1 MTKLY
6 EQQILKFWEEKDIY
20 NKVKLKNKGKKSFVH
35 VDGPPY
41 PTGEI
46 HVGHLRNWA
55 IKDSVLRFR
64 RFQGMDVYA
73 RDGYDVHGLPVE
85 TKVQK
90 SLGFKHTNDL
100 KEFGEENFVKECKKY
115 VSSVIDSMTHRRRDY
130 GLWMDRDFYHT
141 SHPDYLSMSWQFF
154 KKAHQKGLLYKDY
167 RTVAWSPA
175 LETTLSDYEIKDEY
189 TTLDDPSIY
198 VKFKVEKSS
207 STTKYD
213 EYLVI
218 WTTTPW
224 TLQSNLAIAMNGEF
238 DYSKVLVNLNGKE
251 EVLILATSLVEKC
264 IKIFSKQN
272 EIKLIKILETKK
284 GAEYEGMK
292 YVHIYLEETVSQK
305 KFVKENHKHL
315 TSVVL
320 ADYVTLGEGE
330 DILEK
335 LEKKGSYKHTL
346 GQGTGDEEQENKEK
360 IDISLQDGTGLVH
373 IAPGHGFE
381 DFDVGKKYN
390 LPIFSPV
397 DTKGYL
403 TEGLAKG
410 FYFREAN
417 EPVMKNLKERHI
429 LLFSKIKSHRY
440 PCCWRSK
447 VPIVYRATE
456 QWYIKRSAMTED
468 IIKANSNVNWY
479 PTFAKE
485 SFNHLMSGAGDWA
498 ISRQRF
504 WGIPL
509 PIFEDEDGNFEVF
522 GSKEELEK
530 RTGIKLNDIHRDD
543 LKNLTITLKNGK
555 IAKAVPYIADVWFD
569 SGCASFASH
578 YGEGLTYEQIIEKY
592 YPMKWVTEGRDQI
605 RGWFSSLFNVGY
617 MLTEKA
623 PYNEVLFQEF
633 VMAKDGTKMSK
644 SLGNG
649 VEGVEALEKWGA
661 DRTRYYLLTKAVPEN
676 QINFDAEEFS
686 NVEGFFNTLENLTKF
701 MNSYLKEHKLEEKT
715 IKLDFNNLDAS
726 DLWILYRLNKTIISY
741 ERNFENYRIN
751 LASRDIED
759 FILRD
764 LSKTYLKLVKERTE
778 ERDESLLL
786 IFSEI
791 LKKMLILIAPQVP
804 FKAEELYLS
813 LDISSKKE
821 SIFLEEMPLVNTAL
835 IKQVDSLKIDENFEL
850 ASNIIAAVLNSR
862 EKIKTGVRWPLS
874 QIDILSTEDLS
885 LKLKPFENLIK
896 KLSNIVNINYDA
908 KNVDIEYSIKPN
920 FATIKLDFKDVQNA
934 IKTIN
939 SNKEKI
945 SKDLSLLR
953 KAGVYGEL
961 EIDFDKHLIK
971 EIVLKGE
978 LISSEFTGG
987 TLILHTH
994 QDEKLLSEGYLR
1006 ETIRRVQQARK
1017 DLGLNK
1023 KDEIKLS
1030 FYGSDKYLIDIFLEN
1045 KNLISKKVGAKNI
1058 LNEKLKN
1065 IQEFEIKDKKLVISI
1080 D

>member
-20 NKVKLKNKGKKSFVH
+20 NKVKAKNKGKKSFVH

-64 RFQGMDVYA
+64 RFQGFDVYA

-90 SLGFKHTNDL
+90 NLGFKHTNDL
-100 KEFGEENFVKECKKY
+100 KEFGEEKFVGECKKY
-115 VSSVIDSMTHRRRDY
+115 VASVIDSMTKRREDF
-130 GLWMDRDFYHT
+130 GLSMDRNFYHT
-141 SHPDYLSMSWQFF
+141 SHPQYLSMAWRFF
-154 KKAHQKGLLYKDY
+154 KIAHEKGLLYKDY

-189 TTLDDPSIY
+189 TTLEDPSIY

-207 STTKYD
+207 TTTKYD

-224 TLQSNLAIAMNGEF
+224 TLQSNLAIAVNPLF

-251 EVLILATSLVEKC
+251 EVLILAKSLIEKC

-284 GAEYEGMK
+284 GADFEGLK
-292 YVHIYLEETVSQK
+292 YIHIYLEETISQK
-305 KFVKENHKHL
+305 KFVKENQKHIH
-315 TSVVL
+315 TVVL

-335 LEKKGSYKHTL
+335 LEKKGSYKHSLTEIKE
-346 GQGTGDEEQENKEK
+346 EEQKDK
-360 IDISLQDGTGLVH
+360 VDISLQDGTGLVH

-403 TEGLAKG
+403 TEGIAKG
-410 FYFREAN
+410 IYFREAN
-417 EPVMKNLKERHI
+417 EPVMKNLKERQI
-429 LLFSKIKSHRY
+429 LLFSKMKSHRY

-468 IIKANSNVNWY
+468 IIKANKNVKWY
-479 PTFAKE
+479 PSFAKE
-485 SFNHLMSGAGDWA
+485 SFDHLMSGAGDWA

-530 RTGIKLNDIHRDD
+530 RVNKKLNDIHRDD

-555 IAKAVPYIADVWFD
+555 TAKAVPYIADVWFD

-578 YGEGLTYEQIIEKY
+578 YEEGLSYEQIIEKY
-592 YPMKWVTEGRDQI
+592 YPMRWVTEGRDQI
-605 RGWFSSLFNVGY
+605 RGWFSSLFNVGF
-617 MLTEKA
+617 MLTGKA

-701 MNSYLKEHKLEEKT
+701 MNSYLKEH
-715 IKLDFNNLDAS
+715 DFNKKVKIDFNSLGVEDS
-726 DLWILYRLNKTIISY
+726 WILYRLNKTILSY
-741 ERNFENYRIN
+741 EHYFENYRIN
-751 LASRDIED
+751 LAIKEIEE
-759 FILRD
+759 FITRD

-778 ERDESLLL
+778 EKDENLLM

-791 LKKMLILIAPQVP
+791 LRKMLILISTAIP
-804 FKAEELYLS
+804 FKAEELYQT
-813 LDISSKKE
+813 LDLNSKKE
-821 SIFLEEMPLVNTAL
+821 SIFLEEMIVSDKAL
-835 IKQVDSLKIDENFEL
+835 IKQIDSLKIDENFEL
-850 ASNIIAAVLNSR
+850 ASNVIAAILNAR
-862 EKIKTGVRWPLS
+862 EKVKIGVRWPLS
-874 QIDILSTEDLS
+874 QIDIISAENLS
-885 LKLKPFENLIK
+885 LKLEAFENLIC
-896 KLSNIVNINYDA
+896 KLANIGKVNYDMKNIN
-908 KNVDIEYSIKPN
+908 IEYNIKPN
-920 FATIKLDFKDVQNA
+920 FASIKVDFKDVQNI
-934 IKTIN
+934 IKVVN
-939 SNKEKI
+939 LNKDKI
-945 SKDLSLLR
+945 SKDLSTSK
-953 KAGVYGEL
+953 KAGVYDGV

-971 EIVLKGE
+971 DIILKGE
-978 LISSEFTGG
+978 LVSCEFSSG

-994 QDEKLLSEGYLR
+994 QDNILLEEGYLR
-1006 ETIRRVQQARK
+1006 EAIRRVQSFRK

-1030 FYGSDKYLIDIFLEN
+1030 FDGSDKYLLEVMSN
-1045 KNLISKKVGAKNI
+1045 YEKLISKKVGAKDI
-1058 LNEKLKN
+1058 LKKKLKN
-1065 IQEFEIKDKKLVISI
+1065 VQEFEIKDKKLIISI
-1080 D
+1080 E

>member
-6 EQQILKFWEEKDIY
+6 EQEILKFWEEKGIY
-20 NKVKLKNKGKKSFVH
+20 NKVKTKNKGKKPFVH

-64 RFQGMDVYA
+64 RFQGFDVYA

-90 SLGFKHTNDL
+90 NLGFKHTNDL
-100 KEFGEENFVKECKKY
+100 KEFGEEKFVRECKKY
-115 VSSVIDSMTHRRRDY
+115 VASVIDSMTKRREDY

-154 KKAHQKGLLYKDY
+154 KKAHEKGLLYKDY

-189 TTLDDPSIY
+189 TTLEDPSIY
-198 VKFKVEKSS
+198 VKFKIEKGHT
-207 STTKYD
+207 TTKYD

-251 EVLILATSLVEKC
+251 EVLILATNLVEKC

-305 KFVKENHKHL
+305 KFVKENHKHIH
-315 TSVVL
+315 SVVL

-330 DILEK
+330 DVLEK
-335 LEKKGSYKHTL
+335 LEKKSSYKHSLTE
-346 GQGTGDEEQENKEK
+346 TKEEEQKEK

-397 DTKGYL
+397 DTKGFM
-403 TEGLAKG
+403 TEGIAKG
-410 FYFREAN
+410 IYFRDAN
-417 EPVMKNLKERHI
+417 KPVMENLKERNI
-429 LLFSKIKSHRY
+429 LLFSKMKSHRY

-456 QWYIKRSAMTED
+456 QWYIKRSVVTSE
-468 IIKANSNVNWY
+468 IIKANTNVKWY
-479 PTFAKE
+479 PGFAKE
-485 SFNHLMSGAGDWA
+485 SFNHLTNGAGDWA

-509 PIFEDEDGNFEVF
+509 PIFEDDEGNFEVF

-530 RTGIKLNDIHRDD
+530 RVNKKLNDIHRDD

-555 IAKAVPYIADVWFD
+555 IAKPVPYIADVWFD

-605 RGWFSSLFNVGY
+605 RGWFSSLFNVGF
-617 MLTEKA
+617 MLTGKA

-676 QINFDAEEFS
+676 QINFDSVEFS

-701 MNSYLKEHKLEEKT
+701 MNSYLKEHET
-715 IKLDFNNLDAS
+715 IKQKKIDFNSLDVEDS
-726 DLWILYRLNKTIISY
+726 WILYRLNKTIISY
-741 ERNFENYRIN
+741 EHNFENYRIN
-751 LASRDIED
+751 LTIKDIED
-759 FILRD
+759 FITKD

-778 ERDESLLL
+778 EKDENLLL
-786 IFSEI
+786 IFSEV
-791 LKKMLILIAPQVP
+791 LRKMLIMISVAIP
-804 FKAEELYLS
+804 FKAEELYKMLEID
-813 LDISSKKE
+813 LKRE
-821 SIFLEEMPLVNTAL
+821 SIFLEEMPLANKAL
-835 IKQVDSLKIDENFEL
+835 IKQIDSEKIDENFEL
-850 ASNIIAAVLNSR
+850 ASNVIAAVLNAR
-862 EKIKTGVRWPLS
+862 EKVKIGVRWPLS
-874 QIDILSTEDLS
+874 QIDIVSSENLS
-885 LKLKPFENLIK
+885 LKLAPFEDLIC
-896 KLSNIVNINYDA
+896 KLANIAKVNYDI
-908 KNVDIEYSIKPN
+908 NDVDIEYNLKPN
-920 FATIKLDFKDVQNA
+920 FATIKVDFKDVQNV
-934 IKTIN
+934 IKVVN

-945 SKDLSLLR
+945 SKDLSISK
-953 KAGVYGEL
+953 KAGVYDSI

-971 EIVLKGE
+971 DIVLKGE
-978 LISSEFTGG
+978 LISSEFIGG

-994 QDEKLLSEGYLR
+994 QDEILLKDGYLR
-1006 ETIRRVQQARK
+1006 ETIRRIQSFRK

-1023 KDEIKLS
+1023 KDDIKLS
-1030 FYGSDKYLIDIFLEN
+1030 FDGSDKYLLEIMDN
-1045 KNLISKKVGAKNI
+1045 YETLISKKVGAKDI
-1058 LNEKLKN
+1058 LKKKLKN
-1065 IQEFEIKDKKLVISI
+1065 IAEFEIKGKKLIISI
-1080 D
+1080 E